1 MANSQKPD
9 RDVEYMKEMWGTDSL
24 ITDYVSEKLMTPTIK
39 KKNDPPQN
47 RLEKF
52 CGGKDGFDDY
62 AEWLV

>member
-1 MANSQKPD
+1 MAIQSNPD
-9 RDVEYMKEMWGTDSL
+9 RDVQYMREKWGTDRL
-24 ITDYVSEKLMTPTIK
+24 VTDYVVEKRVTPTIK

-62 AEWLV
+62 VEWLV

>member
-1 MANSQKPD
+1 
-9 RDVEYMKEMWGTDSL
+9 MKETWGTNRL
-24 ITDYVSEKLMTPTIK
+24 VTDYGAEKVMTPTIK

-62 AEWLV
+62 VEWLV